1 MWQAIFKSIEDARI
15 RSVAVALL
23 LLGFTYAST
32 FPYQSIIGINQLGLS
47 EAQMGLL
54 IFAVGLTG
62 MIGNLLF
69 GHFSDFASNRKTAI
83 LFTLGTGALGFG
95 IFALFP
101 SLTTFLICLLLVMP
115 ISGSTYSQLF
125 AVVRTITAEHGPREA
140 ASINSAIRA
149 FYALSWIL
157 VPGLVGFFIA
167 TRKNVSDSFAVAAL
181 AFALCLAFY
190 ATFGPS
196 GGRSEASG
204 RGGLVGL
211 REAFA
216 LIFEGRVFKRVMALS
231 FIQGPHPL
239 NAALLPLLIT
249 SLPHGSTADVGILA
263 GVVAALEIPFM
274 LLAAALNRQWHTWVL
289 VAVGGLSHITYLLYL
304 GTVSSVHALYV
315 LAALNAVGASV
326 LLTLHMSYVQELL
339 PERPGL
345 ATSLLSIISLVSRG
359 LAAVV
364 FAAIGLAYAYAG
376 AAVAMALLVLGGCA
390 AIVMLDFKGGARRRF
405 TA

>member
-1 MWQAIFKSIEDARI
+1 VWRAILKSVEDTRI

-32 FPYQSIIGINQLGLS
+32 FPYQSIIGINQLGLT

-62 MIGNLLF
+62 MIGNLLL
-69 GHFSDFASNRKTAI
+69 GHFSDFARDRKSAI
-83 LFTLGTGALGFG
+83 LFSLCVGAVGFG
-95 IFALFP
+95 CFALWP
-101 SLTTFLICLLLVMP
+101 SLVTFLICLLLVMP

-157 VPGLVGFFIA
+157 VPGLVGVFIA
-167 TRKNVSDSFAVAAL
+167 TRKNVSDSFAIAAL
-181 AFALCLAFY
+181 AFALCFGFY
-190 ATFGPS
+190 ALFGPS
-196 GGRSEASG
+196 GGRNEAAS
-204 RGGLVGL
+204 RGGWVGL
-211 REAFA
+211 REAFS
-216 LIFEGRVFKRVMALS
+216 LIFEPRVFKRVMALS
-231 FIQGPHPL
+231 FIQGPHPF

-263 GVVAALEIPFM
+263 GVVAALEIPLM
-274 LLAAALNRQWHTWVL
+274 LLAAALNRNWHTWIL
-289 VAVGGLSHITYLLYL
+289 VTLGGASHITYLLCLSAVTNVHTLYL
-304 GTVSSVHALYV
+304 
-315 LAALNAVGASV
+315 LAGFNAAGAAI

-339 PERPGL
+339 PQRPGL
-345 ATSLLSIISLVSRG
+345 ATSLLSIVSLVSRG
-359 LAAVV
+359 LAALV
-364 FAAIGLAYAYAG
+364 FAGIGLVYAYGG
-376 AAVAMALLVLGGCA
+376 AVAAMALVVLAGCS
-390 AIVMLDFKGGARRRF
+390 AIIALDFKGGARRRF